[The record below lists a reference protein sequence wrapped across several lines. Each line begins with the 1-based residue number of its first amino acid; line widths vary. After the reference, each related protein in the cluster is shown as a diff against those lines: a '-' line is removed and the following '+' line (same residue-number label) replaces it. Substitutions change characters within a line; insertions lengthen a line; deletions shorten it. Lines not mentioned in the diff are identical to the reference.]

1 MTRPVNVKVN
11 VKVVVNVVVFVL
23 LATISAPP
31 AYADNPQDPM
41 RARMTEGEQRYQN
54 QEYRAA
60 VEAFDAVVHDPI
72 ATRPDRARAYEYLGM
87 SWLILGKKPKAR
99 AAFEELLAIDPHYT
113 LSDPSHSPKLREFFE
128 EVRSSFVPGYG
139 HGAGEAELEHD
150 APTGA
155 TAGRPLEMHVVVI
168 RGAELVRAVTLF
180 ARRQGLLDY
189 ASAPMRGEGGRW
201 KLSYAPARDVT
212 DYTLEYYVEARDDK
226 GRVVARVASPERPI
240 PLPVHGVPVAFAP
253 TPWYK
258 RWYVWAAVGAVV
270 AGGAIAGVVAGT
282 AEKAPKGSLPPG
294 TVSLGLRF

>member
-1 MTRPVNVKVN
+1 VKAL
-11 VKVVVNVVVFVL
+11 VVALVVAV
-23 LATISAPP
+23 AAP
-31 AYADNPQDPM
+31 AFADNPQDAV
-41 RARMTEGEQRYQN
+41 RARMSEGEERYQN

-60 VEAFDAVVHDPI
+60 IEAFDAVVHDPT
-72 ATRPDRARAYEYLGM
+72 ATRDDRARAYEYLGM

-139 HGAGEAELEHD
+139 KSAGEAELEHD

-155 TAGRPLEMHVVVI
+155 TAGRPIEMNVVVM
-168 RGAELVRAVTLF
+168 RGAPLVRAVTLY
-180 ARRQGLLDY
+180 ARRQGLLEY
-189 ASAPMRGEGGRW
+189 ATAPLRGEGGRW
-201 KLSYAPARDVT
+201 KLSYTPPRDVT

-240 PLPVHGVPVAFAP
+240 PLPVHGVPAVTA
-253 TPWYK
+253 TQPWFK
-258 RWYVWAAVGAVV
+258 RWYVWAAVGGVV
-270 AGGAIAGVVAGT
+270 AGGVIIGAVAGT
-282 AEKAPKGSLPPG
+282 AERAPKGSLPPG